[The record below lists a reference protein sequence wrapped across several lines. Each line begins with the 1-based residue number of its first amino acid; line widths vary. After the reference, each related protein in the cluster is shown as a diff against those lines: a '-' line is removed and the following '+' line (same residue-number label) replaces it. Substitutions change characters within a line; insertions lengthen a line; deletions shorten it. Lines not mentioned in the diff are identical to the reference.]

1 MLAQSGQMM
10 TTDRTPIRRRLAI
23 GRTAHSPPWSGRKTR
38 HRSIVPPL
46 AATLAATLA
55 LRAGISLVRAARER
69 RVSVDRER
77 DRRIGLSPQ
86 EDVAEGLQR
95 MAVGQLDLAIEALE
109 ALDGEGPPERG
120 VHETR
125 KALKRL
131 RAMLSLLA
139 AELGDEVYAREDAA
153 LRDAGR
159 RLSGSRDAEV
169 LLATLEGLIES
180 HPDKLAGRSGVA
192 RLRAHLRS
200 ERDRAWRATLAD
212 SAARALTLEELRAC
226 RVRVAAWQLAQRD
239 GVGLALP
246 GFTRVYRQGRKRF
259 RRAARGR
266 GERTLVL
273 HRWRKRVK
281 DLRYAAEALEWRA
294 DDRESGVKPK
304 GKRARRGRA
313 RARKQGAWLR
323 RLARRADDLGEL
335 LGQEHDLAVLA
346 EYVRTL
352 GGGAAPT
359 PRVGAR
365 TRRRI
370 LKLIAARRRKLR
382 KRALSDG
389 ERLYRPAPARLAS
402 RLASAHPRARP
413 PLS

>member
-1 MLAQSGQMM
+1 
-10 TTDRTPIRRRLAI
+10 
-23 GRTAHSPPWSGRKTR
+23 
-38 HRSIVPPL
+38 VPPL
-46 AATLAATLA
+46 AATLAATVA
-55 LRAGISLVRAARER
+55 LRAGISLVRTARER
-69 RVSVDRER
+69 RVSVARER

-86 EDVAEGLQR
+86 EDVADGLQR
-95 MAVGQLDLAIEALE
+95 MLLGQLDLAIETLE
-109 ALDGEGPPERG
+109 RLDGDEAPESG

-131 RAMLSLLA
+131 RAMLRLLA
-139 AELGDEVYAREDAA
+139 AELGDRAYAREDAA

-169 LLATLEGLIES
+169 LLATLDGLIES
-180 HPDKLAGRSGVA
+180 HPDKLAGRGGVA

-200 ERDRAWRATLAD
+200 ERERAWRATLAD

-226 RVRVAAWQLAQRD
+226 RVGVAAWQLAQRD
-239 GVGLALP
+239 GAGPALA
-246 GFTRVYRQGRKRF
+246 GFTGVYRQGRKRL

-266 GERTLVL
+266 GEPTLVL

-281 DLRYAAEALEWRA
+281 DLRYAAEALQLRA
-294 DDRESGVKPK
+294 DDGKDGVEPR
-304 GKRARRGRA
+304 GRRARRRRS
-313 RARKQGAWLR
+313 RARKRAAWLR

-335 LGQEHDLAVLA
+335 LGHEHDLAVLA

-352 GGGAAPT
+352 SGAGGPA
-359 PRVGAR
+359 PRVGAA

-382 KRALSDG
+382 KRALRDG
-389 ERLYRPAPARLAS
+389 ERLYRPAPARLAA
-402 RLASAHPRARP
+402 RLASAHPRVRP

>member
-1 MLAQSGQMM
+1 M
-10 TTDRTPIRRRLAI
+10 
-23 GRTAHSPPWSGRKTR
+23 
-38 HRSIVPPL
+38 PPL

-77 DRRIGLSPQ
+77 DRRIGLYPQ
-86 EDVAEGLQR
+86 EEVAEGLQR
-95 MAVGQLDLAIEALE
+95 MAVGQLDLAIETLE
-109 ALDGEGPPERG
+109 RLDGEGPAERG

-131 RAMLSLLA
+131 RAVLRLLA
-139 AELGDEVYAREDAA
+139 AELGDEVYVREDAA
-153 LRDAGR
+153 LRNAGR

-180 HPDKLAGRSGVA
+180 HPDKLAGRGGVA
-192 RLRAHLRS
+192 RLRAHQRS

-226 RVRVAAWQLAQRD
+226 RARVAAWQLAQRD

-259 RRAARGR
+259 RRAARRR
-266 GERTLVL
+266 GEPTLVL

-281 DLRYAAEALEWRA
+281 DLRYAAEALQWRA
-294 DDRESGVKPK
+294 DDAQNRVKPK
-304 GKRARRGRA
+304 GRRARRACA

-346 EYVRTL
+346 GYVRTL
-352 GGGAAPT
+352 GAGAAPT

-413 PLS
+413 PLR